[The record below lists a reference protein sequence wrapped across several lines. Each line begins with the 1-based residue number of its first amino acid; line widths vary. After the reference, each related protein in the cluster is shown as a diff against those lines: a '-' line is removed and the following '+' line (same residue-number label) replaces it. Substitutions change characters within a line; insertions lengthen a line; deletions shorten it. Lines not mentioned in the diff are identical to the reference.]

1 MPVANLSRGVLV
13 VEDEAIVAMDIEN
26 TLTRLGYP
34 VWDSVASGEEAVA
47 LLATGKPD
55 LALCDIQ
62 LAGAMDGVALSEILH
77 DQFGIPVVFLT
88 AHGDVVTLER
98 AKRVQPFGYIV
109 KPFQEKDLHV
119 AIEMALTRHAAE
131 QHLKD
136 IAAKDRELR
145 EIKARFLGTAVH
157 DIRNPLSTIALAADM
172 LRSSL
177 GAGAT
182 ERQERNFRR
191 IQNGI
196 EAIRTLL
203 DEVLDLN
210 RLESEQLAFTPVPLD
225 VVRWCESLLE
235 EVQENV
241 GDRYQIRFQCPA
253 PLSALELDEVLV
265 QRILSNL
272 LSNAV
277 KYSPAGGTIELEL
290 TWAQGWI
297 TFKVRDWGLGIAPE
311 AQAKI
316 FQAFQRGPN
325 VGDIPGTGL
334 GLTIVKMC
342 VDVCQGNLSL
352 QSAPGKGTEITVR
365 LPAPLAVQRAS
376 RSCA

>member
-1 MPVANLSRGVLV
+1 MPAANLSRGVLV

-34 VWDSVASGEEAVA
+34 VWDSVPSGEEALA
-47 LLATGKPD
+47 MLATGQPD

-62 LAGAMDGVALSEILH
+62 LSGAMDGVTLSEILH
-77 DQFGIPVVFLT
+77 EQFGIPVVFLT
-88 AHGDVVTLER
+88 AHGDVATLER

-119 AIEMALTRHAAE
+119 ALEMALARHTAE
-131 QHLKD
+131 QNLRAM
-136 IAAKDRELR
+136 AAKDREMR

-172 LRSSL
+172 LRNSL
-177 GAGAT
+177 AGQTT
-182 ERQERNFRR
+182 ERQDRYFRR
-191 IQNGI
+191 IQSGI

-225 VVRWCESLLE
+225 VVRWCQDLLE
-235 EVQENV
+235 EVQENA
-241 GDRYQIRFQCPA
+241 GDRYQLRFRCPMSV
-253 PLSALELDEVLV
+253 PILELDEVLI

-272 LSNAV
+272 LANAV
-277 KYSPAGGTIELEL
+277 KYSPAGGEIELEL
-290 TWAQGWI
+290 TWAQGWV
-297 TFKVRDWGLGIAPE
+297 TFKVRDWGIGIVPE
-311 AQAKI
+311 AQEKI

-342 VDVCQGNLSL
+342 VDVCQGNLNLES
-352 QSAPGKGTEITVR
+352 SPGEGTEVTVR
-365 LPAPLAVQRAS
+365 LPAPLAVKRQA

>member
-1 MPVANLSRGVLV
+1 
-13 VEDEAIVAMDIEN
+13 
-26 TLTRLGYP
+26 LGYP
-34 VWDSVASGEEAVA
+34 VWDSVASGEEALA
-47 LLATGKPD
+47 MLATGQPD

-62 LAGAMDGVALSEILH
+62 LAGALDGIALSEILH

-88 AHGDVVTLER
+88 AHGDVLTLER
-98 AKRVQPFGYIV
+98 AKRVRPFGYIV

-131 QHLKD
+131 QGLRD

-157 DIRNPLSTIALAADM
+157 DIRNPLSSIALAADM
-172 LRSSL
+172 LHNSL
-177 GAGAT
+177 GGKTT

-225 VVRWCESLLE
+225 VVRWCESLIE
-235 EVQENV
+235 EIQESA
-241 GDRYQIRFQCPA
+241 GDRYQLRLQCPA
-253 PLSALELDEVLV
+253 SLSALELDEVLI

-277 KYSPAGGTIELEL
+277 KYSPTGGAIELEL
-290 TWAQGWI
+290 TWAQGWV
-297 TFKVRDWGLGIAPE
+297 TFRVRDWGMGIAPE
-311 AQAKI
+311 AQEKI

-352 QSAPGKGTEITVR
+352 ESSPGEGTEITVR
-365 LPAPLAVQRAS
+365 LPAPLAVRRES

>member
-1 MPVANLSRGVLV
+1 MSGAKLPHGVLV

-26 TLTRLGYP
+26 TLTRLGYT
-34 VWDSVASGEEAVA
+34 VWASVASAEQA
-47 LLATGKPD
+47 LSILATGQPD

-62 LAGAMDGVALSEILH
+62 LAGAIDGIALSEILH
-77 DQFGIPVVFLT
+77 DRFGIPVVFLT

-109 KPFQEKDLHV
+109 KPFQEKDLH
-119 AIEMALTRHAAE
+119 IALEIALARHAAE
-131 QHLKD
+131 QNLRT

-157 DIRNPLSTIALAADM
+157 DIRNPLSSIALAADM
-172 LRSSL
+172 LRNSL
-177 GAGAT
+177 GGQTT

-225 VVRWCESLLE
+225 VVRWCENLIE
-235 EVQENV
+235 EVQENA
-241 GDRYQIRFQCPA
+241 GDRYHLRFRCPV
-253 PLSALELDEVLV
+253 PVPALELDEVLI

-277 KYSPAGGTIELEL
+277 KYSPAGGAIELEL
-290 TWAQGWI
+290 TWAQGWV
-297 TFKVRDWGLGIAPE
+297 TFRVQDWGLGIAPE
-311 AQAKI
+311 AQEKI

-342 VDVCQGNLSL
+342 VDVCQGSLAL
-352 QSAPGKGTEITVR
+352 QSSPGEGTTITVR
-365 LPAPLAVQRAS
+365 LPAPLAMRRQS
-376 RSCA
+376 QSCA